1 MNLALNREYPD
12 PDEAK
17 LIEEMVKVAVERM
30 KPQQGRIRR
39 GQHAKATGCVQ
50 DVDSPTGRAWPRK
63 NETMAFSPWNALAEH
78 RPMGASTGCIRRSTG
93 QPGKESINELVVNFR
108 GRQEHVVLFPI

>member
-1 MNLALNREYPD
+1 MNLELNREYPD

-39 GQHAKATGCVQ
+39 GQHAKATGCV
-50 DVDSPTGRAWPRK
+50 
-63 NETMAFSPWNALAEH
+63 
-78 RPMGASTGCIRRSTG
+78 
-93 QPGKESINELVVNFR
+93 R
-108 GRQEHVVLFPI
+108 GGV